1 MASRRRPEKR
11 KRSSARAKNKPECVL
26 GGRGRALPATSRVWA
41 ARPTGGPQGPRPGL
55 PGVGRRRVGRR
66 PRPPQPGRPKQRRL
80 GSAPGRPASEFPNPG
95 AQNGLSRPPPPSQL
109 TAVHRGAPRPVP
121 LPCRDRPRPPLFP
134 LRPEREAVTCA
145 AGGGPDTTRL
155 RRGKCGLPRGFR
167 DLWKTC
173 SALGD
178 SCSLRTRT
186 RRHRGIPPPLP
197 ALPAPGWAGGRA
209 RRASRTAWLPVR
221 VLHSPSRD
229 RWAGRSRGHVGF

>member
-1 MASRRRPEKR
+1 M
-11 KRSSARAKNKPECVL
+11 CWG
-26 GGRGRALPATSRVWA
+26 GGRLPATSRVRA

-80 GSAPGRPASEFPNPG
+80 GSAPERPASEFPNPG

-121 LPCRDRPRPPLFP
+121 LRYRDRPRPPLFP

-155 RRGKCGLPRGFR
+155 KRGKCGLPRGFR

-209 RRASRTAWLPVR
+209 RRASRTARLPVR

-229 RWAGRSRGHVGF
+229 RWAGRSRCHVGF